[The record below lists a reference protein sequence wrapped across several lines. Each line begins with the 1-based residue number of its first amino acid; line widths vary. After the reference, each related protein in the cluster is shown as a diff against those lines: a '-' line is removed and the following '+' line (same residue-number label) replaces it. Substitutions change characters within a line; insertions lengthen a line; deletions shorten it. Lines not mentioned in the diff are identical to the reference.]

1 MLEERMLNSQLSIWF
16 RLIAKQLKATLETIQ
31 LIKSLQETLNE
42 VDLLALVVYQWL
54 NSLQQAV
61 AAALRG
67 S

>member
-1 MLEERMLNSQLSIWF
+1 MLEERMLNSRLSIWF